1 MTDEQTTRAAT
12 LKYKGRKTPII
23 SALGKN
29 EQAEEMIQ
37 LAKACGVPV
46 YEDED
51 LAAILSQLDVGQ
63 AIPAELYEWVASVL
77 AFAFFARNE
86 VPDGFSQTQTRTA
99 YDKLRKVYHNEPNG

>member
-1 MTDEQTTRAAT
+1 MTDDTSTQAAT
-12 LKYKGRKTPII
+12 LKYKGRQTPII

-29 EQAEEMIQ
+29 EQAEEMIRI
-37 LAKACGVPV
+37 AKDCGIPV

-63 AIPAELYEWVASVL
+63 AIPTELYEWVASVL

-86 VPDGFSQTQTRTA
+86 VPEGFSQTQTRTA
-99 YDKLRKVYHNEPNG
+99 YDKLRKVYTSDSGQ